1 MSVLSSL
8 RISAS
13 GLTAQNLRMSV
24 IANNIANIDTTR
36 TPDGTP
42 YRRQFAVFAPVSA
55 EKDTGQAKRGDN
67 LHQGGGVAVVAI
79 VEDALPPRL
88 VYDPGHLDADAEGYV
103 ALPNIDPVRE
113 MVDMISA
120 TRAYEACVTAIN
132 AAKTMA
138 MRALDIGRV

>member
-1 MSVLSSL
+1 MGLFSSL
-8 RISAS
+8 RTSAS
-13 GLTAQNLRMSV
+13 GLTAQHLRMSV
-24 IANNIANIDTTR
+24 IANNIANINTTR

-55 EKDTGQAKRGDN
+55 EEGTRQEARVGS
-67 LHQGGGVAVVAI
+67 LPQGRGVAVVAI
-79 VEDALPPRL
+79 VEDTLPPRL
-88 VYDPGHLDADAEGYV
+88 VYDPGHPHANAEGYV

-120 TRAYEACVTAIN
+120 TRAYEANVTAIN

-138 MRALDIGRV
+138 MRALDIGRA

>member
-1 MSVLSSL
+1 MGIFSSM

-13 GLTAQNLRMSV
+13 GLTAEHLRMSV
-24 IANNIANIDTTR
+24 IANNIANVNTTR

-42 YRRQFAVFAPVSA
+42 YRRQFVIFAPVSA
-55 EKDTGQAKRGDN
+55 KESTRQATTRG
-67 LHQGGGVAVVAI
+67 GTAPGSGVAVVG
-79 VEDALPPRL
+79 VVQDTLPPRL
-88 VYDPGHLDADAEGYV
+88 VYDPGHPDANTEGYV

-120 TRAYEACVTAIN
+120 TRAYEANVTAIN

-138 MRALDIGRV
+138 MRALDIGRA